1 MTNKTEKWRIE
12 GYMKKLS
19 AFIVLIIVGATL
31 LVVKGGPIVDQ
42 LNPFIKE
49 DIYYTVVDSD
59 GEYEAKSNGF
69 GRWNY
74 KFKGYDESG
83 KEQKIMM
90 TSSKHLRIGAYVK
103 IKSKGTCGIK
113 WEEIQGDE
121 MPAKA
126 KEKITIKHV

>member
-1 MTNKTEKWRIE
+1 
-12 GYMKKLS
+12 MKKLS
-19 AFIVLIIVGATL
+19 AFMILIIVGIIL

-42 LNPFIKE
+42 INPFIKE
-49 DIYYTVVDSD
+49 DIYYAVVDSD

-103 IKSKGTCGIK
+103 IKSKGTYGMK

-126 KEKITIKHV
+126 KEKVTIKHV

>member
-1 MTNKTEKWRIE
+1 
-12 GYMKKLS
+12 MKKLS
-19 AFIVLIIVGATL
+19 VFMILIIVGVTL

-49 DIYYTVVDSD
+49 DIYYTVVDND

-83 KEQKIMM
+83 KEQKIVM
-90 TSSKHLRIGAYVK
+90 TSSKHLRIGAYLK
-103 IKSKGTCGIK
+103 IKSKGTYGMK
-113 WEEIQGDE
+113 WEEIQDDE
-121 MPAKA
+121 IPAKA
-126 KEKITIKHV
+126 KEKVTIKHK